1 VPANA
6 FKAGGLSAGSREAD
20 QCQNGVGEEGSAQ
33 IGAAEAGGTD
43 GAQGNS
49 EGAAARISGGSLAG
63 SPPAEQQN
71 GTGQCDNANAK
82 ASASDIDSASEDS
95 ASDSA
100 SDSENENESDS
111 DSDSGSDSG
120 SDSENES
127 ENESESDSDS
137 ASASDSASDSESGNC
152 TIAYPFE
159 VESFPGKTDHPSK
172 KHNSSADTHKPTC
185 MLKER
190 ILRCEQQIAKNH
202 ECNKLHESCNKPKPH
217 SHHPLSH
224 QPHQW
229 QSATAT
235 NKLRLSQI
243 RLQKIRP
250 PQIRP
255 TEIRPSQRRPTKA
268 QAPQISPAKVA
279 LTGLVAA
286 EQLGL
291 AEADHGRRLAAGTAV
306 SERAHLS
313 SGRCGWLQGL
323 GISLVA

>member
-82 ASASDIDSASEDS
+82 ASASDIDSASED
-95 ASDSA
+95 
-100 SDSENENESDS
+100 
-111 DSDSGSDSG
+111 
-120 SDSENES
+120 
-127 ENESESDSDS
+127 
-137 ASASDSASDSESGNC
+137 SASDSASDSESGNC